1 MKINELLSEYN
12 VSLFVFDGDI
22 WGRDGFYFP
31 DTRTIYVNNKL
42 SEIDRN
48 KVILHELGHMINN
61 HNPYIYKRLLLQ
73 YENKAD
79 KYMIRELLKDY
90 LANHDIYSFDWL
102 KFANHY
108 KISTVWGQEMIQAE
122 FKKLI

>member
-31 DTRTIYVNNKL
+31 DARTIYVNNKL

-48 KVILHELGHMINN
+48 KVILHELGHMTNN

-73 YENKAD
+73 YENEAD
-79 KYMIRELLKDY
+79 RFMVRELIKDY
-90 LANHDIYSFDWL
+90 LSDHDIYSFDWL

-108 KISTVWGQEMIQAE
+108 KISTVWGQEMIQDE
-122 FKKLI
+122 FRKLI